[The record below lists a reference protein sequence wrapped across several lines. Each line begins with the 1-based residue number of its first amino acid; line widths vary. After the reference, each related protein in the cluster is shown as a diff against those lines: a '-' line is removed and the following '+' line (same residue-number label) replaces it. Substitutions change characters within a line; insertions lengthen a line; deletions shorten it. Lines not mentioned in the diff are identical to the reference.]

1 MLRATALV
9 AAAILVG
16 CAGDGAGEAEDRT
29 PAVASGQASVA
40 AVPGQD
46 DWFVDRAGE
55 VGLVF
60 EHFNGMFGEYYFP
73 EKIPAGVAWLDYDN
87 DGDLDAYFVQGR
99 MLGDGQTISQ
109 DVVERLGSM
118 PLSGRLY
125 RNDMHVA
132 PDGTRTLRFTDVT
145 EQSGIDA
152 RGYGMGVATGDIDND
167 GWMDLCLINFGVN
180 RLYRNIG
187 DGTFVDIS
195 RASGTADSGW
205 GVSASFLDYD
215 RDGWLD
221 LYVGN
226 YVQYPIE
233 ADRPCTGLTGRRDY
247 CTPEVYT
254 PQPDRLYRNH
264 GGGRFVDVT
273 ATALVGGSFGP
284 ALGVSTAD
292 FDGDGWIDIYVAND
306 GRENLLWINRR
317 DGTFEN
323 VGLLSGATVSGDGR
337 PEASMGVDAG
347 AFDNDGDADLFVT
360 HLPAEG
366 NNLYVNMG
374 GGLFEDRSAPSG
386 LGPASVGYTGFGTAW
401 VDVDNDGWLDILVC
415 CL

>member
-9 AAAILVG
+9 AAAVLAG

-60 EHFNGMFGEYYFP
+60 EHFNGMSGEYYFP
-73 EKIPAGVAWLDYDN
+73 EMIPAGVAWLDYDN
-87 DGDLDAYFVQGR
+87 EGDLDAYFVQGR
-99 MLGDGQTISQ
+99 MFGDGQTISQ

-132 PDGTRTLRFTDVT
+132 PDGTRTLRFTDLT

-167 GWMDLCLINFGVN
+167 GWMDLYLINFGAN
-180 RLYRNIG
+180 RLYRNTG

-195 RASGTADSGW
+195 PASGTADSGW

-226 YVQYPIE
+226 YVQYSIE

-254 PQPDRLYRNH
+254 PQPDRLSRNQA
-264 GGGRFVDVT
+264 V
-273 ATALVGGSFGP
+273 AGS
-284 ALGVSTAD
+284 ST
-292 FDGDGWIDIYVAND
+292 
-306 GRENLLWINRR
+306 
-317 DGTFEN
+317 
-323 VGLLSGATVSGDGR
+323 
-337 PEASMGVDAG
+337 
-347 AFDNDGDADLFVT
+347 
-360 HLPAEG
+360 
-366 NNLYVNMG
+366 
-374 GGLFEDRSAPSG
+374 
-386 LGPASVGYTGFGTAW
+386 
-401 VDVDNDGWLDILVC
+401 
-415 CL
+415 